1 MEIMLINTMIK
12 AVKTTEECHRSS
24 QNKGIVYM
32 LFILTI
38 FTTVLKG
45 KCFGCRGASSTC
57 AEF

>member
-1 MEIMLINTMIK
+1 MIK

-24 QNKGIVYM
+24 QNKGVVYM

-45 KCFGCRGASSTC
+45 KCFACRGASSAC